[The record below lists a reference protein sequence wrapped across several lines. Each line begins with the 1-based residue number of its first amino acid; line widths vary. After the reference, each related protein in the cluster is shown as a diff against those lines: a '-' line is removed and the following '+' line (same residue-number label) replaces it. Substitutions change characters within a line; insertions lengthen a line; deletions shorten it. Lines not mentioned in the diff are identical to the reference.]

1 MSTPKDFSHAAEL
14 PADDFAALAQP
25 SSASSSDAKPNP
37 NDPPW
42 SLSAAVFAWAA
53 SLLLLVLIPLIA
65 VVPYIVYQYRGA
77 DFANLAALVQTD
89 KTLILISIVA
99 ILPVHLLT
107 LAVVWMIVTGFGKRP
122 FWQTLGWSWSGNYNF
137 WTSAALAV
145 ALLLFAGLITTLI
158 GGGKETDI
166 DKIVA
171 SSTAAR
177 ITTAFLATLT
187 APLVEEIIYRGV
199 LYSALQRA
207 IGMLWA
213 IIGVSVL
220 FAGVH
225 VLQYSNNL
233 GVITAVTLLSLTLTT
248 LRAKSGRL
256 LPCFVM
262 HLVFNGIQSA
272 YIVLQ
277 PLIQPAVDSGGQKA
291 AAILSLTHT
300 LRTLLSALQSL
311 V

>member
-1 MSTPKDFSHAAEL
+1 MSTPKDFSHATEL
-14 PADDFAALAQP
+14 PANDFAEPAHQL
-25 SSASSSDAKPNP
+25 SASLSDTPINP
-37 NDPPW
+37 NNPPW

-53 SLLLLVLIPLIA
+53 SLILLVFVPLIA

-77 DFANLAALVQTD
+77 DLANLAALVQTD

-122 FWQTLGWSWSGNYNF
+122 FWQTLGWSWNGNYNF

-145 ALLLFAGLITTLI
+145 ALLLFAGLITALI
-158 GGGKETDI
+158 GEGKETDI
-166 DKIVA
+166 DRIVA

-233 GVITAVTLLSLTLTT
+233 GVITAVTLLSLALTT

-277 PLIQPAVDSGGQKA
+277 PLFQPAANNSEQKTA
-291 AAILSLTHT
+291 ALLSLTHT
-300 LRTLLSALQSL
+300 LRTLL
-311 V
+311 